1 MLPRAAIPAS
11 HDPSIVVLS
20 VIVSIAGACAAV
32 HLVERLRNVKGRA
45 WAAWLAGAAAVDG
58 IATWSTSR
66 VGVAFRLAS
75 RHAEDRP
82 RTCTPER
89 A

>member
-45 WAAWLAGAAAVDG
+45 WAAWFAGAAAVDG
-58 IATWSTSR
+58 MANLVHIAGGSR
-66 VGVAFRLAS
+66 LPAREQA
-75 RHAEDRP
+75 R
-82 RTCTPER
+82 
-89 A
+89 